1 MATDYG
7 LLTTDKHMQPFT
19 DLSRLSLNQATTQR
33 WSLREAVEGCARA
46 GIPAIGIWRDKLAEL
61 GLAQATQLV
70 RDAGLRVSS
79 VCRGG
84 MFPAATA
91 AERQARIED
100 NRRAVD
106 EAAALGADALVLV
119 CGPAPDKDIA
129 AAREMVREGI
139 AALLPYAE
147 ERGVRLGIEPL
158 HPIFAGDRSVI
169 VTLAEANAL
178 VEAFGSPALGIVADV
193 YHIWWDPDLYVQLE
207 RAAGRLVGF
216 HVNDWIVPLP
226 DPLLGRGMIGDG
238 LIELRRIRTAVDA
251 AGYAGPIEVEIFNRA
266 IWDAPSD
273 QVLAQMCERYLAH
286 V

>member
-1 MATDYG
+1 MT
-7 LLTTDKHMQPFT
+7 
-19 DLSRLSLNQATTQR
+19 RLSLNQATTQR

-61 GLAQATQLV
+61 GLEQAVRLV

-91 AERQARIED
+91 AERRVRIED

-119 CGPAPDKDIA
+119 CGPAPGKDIA

-178 VEAFGSPALGIVADV
+178 VEAFGSPELGIVADV
-193 YHIWWDPDLYVQLE
+193 YHIWWDPDLYAQIE
-207 RAAGRLVGF
+207 RAAGRFVGF

-238 LIELRRIRTAVDA
+238 LIELRRIRAAVDA

-266 IWDAPSD
+266 IWDAPGD
-273 QVLAQMCERYLAH
+273 QVLAQICKRYLAH

>member
-1 MATDYG
+1 
-7 LLTTDKHMQPFT
+7 MQPMT
-19 DLSRLSLNQATTQR
+19 DLARLSLNQATTQR
-33 WSLREAVEGCARA
+33 WSLREAIEGCARA

-61 GLAQATQLV
+61 GLAQATRLV
-70 RDAGLRVSS
+70 RNAGLRVSS

-91 AERQARIED
+91 AERRARIDD

-106 EAAALGADALVLV
+106 EAAALGADVLVLV

-129 AAREMVREGI
+129 AARSMVREGI
-139 AALLPYAE
+139 AALLSYAAE
-147 ERGVRLGIEPL
+147 HGVRLGIEPL

-178 VEAFGSPALGIVADV
+178 VEAFASPALGIVADV
-193 YHIWWDPDLYVQLE
+193 YHIWWDPELYPQIA
-207 RAAGRLVGF
+207 RAAGHIVGF

-226 DPLLGRGMIGDG
+226 DPLLGRGMMGDG
-238 LIELRRIRTAVDA
+238 VIELRRIRTAVDA
-251 AGYAGPIEVEIFNRA
+251 VGYTGPIEVEIFNQALWAMRS
-266 IWDAPSD
+266 DA
-273 QVLAQMCERYLAH
+273 VLALMCERFLAY

>member
-1 MATDYG
+1 MQ
-7 LLTTDKHMQPFT
+7 LLT

-33 WSLREAVEGCARA
+33 WSLREAVDGCARA
-46 GIPAIGIWRDKLAEL
+46 GIPAIGVWRDKLAEL
-61 GLAQATQLV
+61 GLAQAAQLV

-147 ERGVRLGIEPL
+147 ARGVRLGIEPL

-178 VEAFGSPALGIVADV
+178 LEAFRSPALGIVADV
-193 YHIWWDPDLYVQLE
+193 YHIWWDPDLYAQIE
-207 RAAGRLVGF
+207 RAAGHFVGF

-238 LIELRRIRTAVDA
+238 LIELRRIRVAVDA
-251 AGYAGPIEVEIFNRA
+251 AGYAGPIEVEIFNQA
-266 IWDAPSD
+266 IWNTPGD
-273 QVLAQMCERYLAH
+273 QVLRQICERYLAH